1 MDKAHGRLEVREL
14 TSTTLL
20 AGHLEG
26 WADVCQVF
34 ELKRVRVEAG
44 KRTEETVH
52 GVTSL
57 GRREADAERLLGLVR
72 AHWGIESGLHAV
84 RDVTLAEDACRVRRG
99 SAPQA
104 LAALRNLAV
113 FLLTGLAARLGP
125 AETRA
130 GACDHLKANPDVA
143 LRLLGLPGIKP
154 SNSR

>member
-1 MDKAHGRLEVREL
+1 MDKARGRVEVREL

-20 AGHLEG
+20 AGHLDG
-26 WADVCQVF
+26 WDDASQVF
-34 ELKRVRVEAG
+34 ESKRVRVEAG

-52 GVTSL
+52 GITSL
-57 GRREADAERLLGLVR
+57 SRREADAPRLLGLVR
-72 AHWGIESGLHAV
+72 AHWGIEGGLHGV

-104 LAALRNLAV
+104 LAGLRNVAV
-113 FLLTGLAARLGP
+113 FLLTQLAARLGP

-130 GACDHLKANPDVA
+130 GACDHLKANPGVA
-143 LRLLGLPGIKP
+143 LRLLGLRPIKP